1 MSGIT
6 DKPTLSID
14 DDLFNVKL
22 YVDGL
27 GSFIRECNTPMTIAI
42 QGDWGSG
49 KTSIMNMVNQ
59 TIPKEVKRIWFNTWQ
74 YSQFNM
80 GDDLP
85 IALMSSLIEKLE
97 KQSTESSIKLGLQ
110 KSVRR
115 IQKNIKPSIVALAG
129 IAGGERI
136 ASLTEDVLNDQDATI
151 ADVVENLKDQFQD
164 FIDHICSSSKS
175 DRIVIFIDDLDRLQP
190 EKAVELLEVL
200 KIFLDCER
208 CVFVLA
214 IDYEVVSQGIRKKFG
229 DSIGIAKG
237 RSFFDKIIQV
247 PFKMPVAQYN
257 IENFV
262 LESLKDLKI
271 QLPQESTAKQAELS
285 DYVELIFNSIG
296 RNPRSIKR
304 LFNAFTLLDKMPLKS
319 EINQMRQKKLL
330 FSILC
335 MQLSF
340 EDCYNYI
347 VSENEMLD
355 ADFFMAFKNFAAEP
369 DEDGEP
375 NEQYAKMKQSIKITD
390 EEWTIFANFMSAFD
404 NVLNKDGIITQNDMD
419 EFCSVLKFSTIT
431 AAGNTIS
438 RAKKGSRGVR
448 YDVAYNNQTE
458 YHTIAENVEKTNS
471 PNGWNGAKF
480 EECQVNG
487 NRNQG
492 TRLAVL
498 MDFIMQELFSFNSN
512 RMNEVVKNP
521 EQFKLTSLFPSSPHV
536 PHTIPGT
543 EINFETYSSNNEKIR
558 LLRLL
563 CEALELPLDKISFSV
578 KLAKRV

>member
-1 MSGIT
+1 MSGLT
-6 DKPTLSID
+6 DKPTVSID

-59 TIPKEVKRIWFNTWQ
+59 TIPKEIKRIWFNTWQ

-80 GDDLP
+80 GDNLP
-85 IALMSSLIEKLE
+85 VALMSSLIEKLE
-97 KQSTESSIKLGLQ
+97 KQSVESSIILGL
-110 KSVRR
+110 KRSVR
-115 IQKNIKPSIVALAG
+115 ILQKNIKPSIVALAG
-129 IAGGERI
+129 IAGGERV
-136 ASLTEDVLNDQDATI
+136 ASLTEGVLNDQESTV
-151 ADVVENLKDQFQD
+151 ADVIENLKDQFQD

-229 DSIGIAKG
+229 DSIGITKG

-262 LESLKDLKI
+262 LESLNDLKI
-271 QLPQESTAKQAELS
+271 QLPQESNAKKVELS
-285 DYVELIFNSIG
+285 DYVELISNSIG

-319 EINQMRQKKLL
+319 EINPMREKKLL

-347 VSENEMLD
+347 VGENESLD
-355 ADFFMAFKNFAAEP
+355 ADFFMAFKDVSLGP
-369 DEDGEP
+369 DEDAES
-375 NEQYAKMKQSIKITD
+375 NEQYEKMKQSVKITD
-390 EEWTIFANFMSAFD
+390 EEWFIFSNFMSAFD
-404 NVLNKDGIITQNDMD
+404 NVLNKSEIITQNDID

-438 RAKKGSRGVR
+438 HAKKGSHSVR

-458 YHTIAENVEKTNS
+458 WHTIAESVEKTNS
-471 PNGWNGAKF
+471 PNGWNKAKF

-487 NRNQG
+487 NHNQG
-492 TRLAVL
+492 TRVAVL
-498 MDFIMQELFSFNSN
+498 MDFIMQELFSFNSK
-512 RMNEVVKNP
+512 RLNEVAKNP
-521 EQFKLTSLFPSSPHV
+521 EHFRLTSLFPPKPHV

-543 EINFETYSSNNEKIR
+543 DINFETYSSNNEKIR

-578 KLAKRV
+578 KLAKRL

>member
-1 MSGIT
+1 MSGMT

-59 TIPKEVKRIWFNTWQ
+59 TIPKEIKRIWFNTWQ

-97 KQSTESSIKLGLQ
+97 EQSTASSIKLGLQ
-110 KSVRR
+110 KSVHLIR
-115 IQKNIKPSIVALAG
+115 KSIKPSIVALAG

-136 ASLTEDVLNDQDATI
+136 ASLAEGALNDQENTI
-151 ADVVENLKDQFQD
+151 ADAIENLKNQFQN
-164 FIDHICSSSKS
+164 FINHICNSSKS

-229 DSIGIAKG
+229 DNIGIAKG

-247 PFKMPVAQYN
+247 PFKMPVAQYD
-257 IENFV
+257 IDNFV

-271 QLPQESTAKQAELS
+271 QLPQEDSAKQAELS

-304 LFNAFTLLDKMPLKS
+304 LFNAFALLDKMPLKS

-330 FSILC
+330 LSILC

-340 EDCYNYI
+340 EACYNYI
-347 VSENEMLD
+347 IGESESLNT
-355 ADFFMAFKNFAAEP
+355 DFFMSFKNIKLEP
-369 DEDGEP
+369 DEESES
-375 NEQYAKMKQSIKITD
+375 NEQYEKMKQSVKITD
-390 EEWTIFANFMSAFD
+390 EEWSMFTDFMSAFD
-404 NVLNKDGIITQNDMD
+404 NVLNKEGIITQKDIN

-438 RAKKGSRGVR
+438 HAKKGSHGVR
-448 YDVAYNNQTE
+448 YEVVYNNQTE
-458 YHTIAENVEKTNS
+458 HHTIAENVEKTNS

-487 NRNQG
+487 NCKQG
-492 TRLAVL
+492 TRFVLL
-498 MDFIMQELFSFNSN
+498 MDFIMQELFSFNSK
-512 RMNEVVKNP
+512 RMNEVAKNP
-521 EQFKLTSLFPSSPHV
+521 EHFRLTSLFPSSPRVSHI
-536 PHTIPGT
+536 IPGT

-563 CEALELPLDKISFSV
+563 CEALEFPLNEISFCV
-578 KLAKRV
+578 KLAKRI